1 MSMNYRGNIA
11 ANIPSA
17 IVVTFVAIP
26 LNLGIA
32 LASGAPLFSGLLA
45 GILGGIITGSL
56 SASPLAVTGP
66 AAGLAGIVL
75 MLIRDL
81 GTYQAFLTALVVAG
95 GIQVLLGIIRAG
107 VIGHFIPSA
116 VVKGMLAGIG
126 IIFILKQI
134 PHAFGDDADFVGDED
149 FFQSDKENTLTE
161 IWKAIVDFSP
171 TAVIISVACLA
182 LLLILRMPAVKKKK
196 WITFLPSPMLAVALG
211 IFINWIV
218 GFISPQLVLEG
229 NHLVTLP
236 ELASWSSLFVF
247 PDWGVLTK
255 NSTYIAAVTL
265 ALVASIETL
274 LAIEAAD
281 KMDPFRRITPL
292 NRELKAQGVTNV
304 ISGLLGGLPV
314 TAVIART
321 SANVVAGA
329 ESKMSTILHGIILA
343 VSVMLFPTMLHKI
356 PLASLSII
364 LILIGYRLISPEMWK
379 ELWKKGNDQFW
390 PFAITVVGIVFT
402 NLLLGVFIGA
412 LVSVFFVLRSN
423 FQSAMLRV
431 NNGNSYLI
439 KFTKDVSFFNKSTLV
454 KSLETIPN
462 NSSLLFEGSSVRFF
476 DNDVIEVISDFT
488 KSAPTRN
495 ITVSVKKTR
504 HALHPFFKSE
514 E

>member
-1 MSMNYRGNIA
+1 MKYRDQIL
-11 ANIPSA
+11 ANLPSA
-17 IVVTFVAIP
+17 LVVTFVAIP

-45 GILGGIITGSL
+45 GILGGIVAGFL

-81 GTYQAFLTALVVAG
+81 GTYQAFLTALVIAG
-95 GIQVLLGIIRAG
+95 ILQILLGFIRAG

-116 VVKGMLAGIG
+116 VIKGMLAGIG
-126 IIFILKQI
+126 IIFVLKQI

-149 FFQSDKENTLTE
+149 FFQADKENTFTE
-161 IWKAIVDFSP
+161 IWRSVVEFSP
-171 TAVIISVACLA
+171 TAVIISVSCMAV
-182 LLLILRMPAVKKKK
+182 LLLLRSQSMRDTKLSTFIPAP
-196 WITFLPSPMLAVALG
+196 LLAVGLG
-211 IFINWIV
+211 IFINWLAGLID
-218 GFISPQLVLEG
+218 PTYTLNG
-229 NHLVTLP
+229 NHLVIIP
-236 ELASWSSLFVF
+236 EIASWTGLFEF
-247 PDWGVLTK
+247 PDWSVLTQQ
-255 NSTYIAAVTL
+255 STYIAAITL
-265 ALVASIETL
+265 ALVASIESL
-274 LAIEAAD
+274 LSVEAAD

-292 NRELKAQGVTNV
+292 NRELKAQGVTNAV
-304 ISGLLGGLPV
+304 SGLLGGLPV

-321 SANVVAGA
+321 SANVNAGA
-329 ESKMSTILHGIILA
+329 TSKMSTIMHGFILA
-343 VSVMLFPTMLHKI
+343 VAIMLFPGALHKI
-356 PLASLSII
+356 PLASLAVI
-364 LILIGYRLISPEMWK
+364 LILIGYRLISPDMWK
-379 ELWKKGNDQFW
+379 ELWKKGSDQFW
-390 PFAITVVGIVFT
+390 PFAVTALGIVFT

-462 NSSLLFEGSSVRFF
+462 NSNLLFEGSSVRFF
-476 DNDVIEVISDFT
+476 DSDVIEVISDFT

-504 HALHPFFKSE
+504 HALHPYFKSE

>member
-1 MSMNYRGNIA
+1 
-11 ANIPSA
+11 
-17 IVVTFVAIP
+17 
-26 LNLGIA
+26 
-32 LASGAPLFSGLLA
+32 
-45 GILGGIITGSL
+45 
-56 SASPLAVTGP
+56 
-66 AAGLAGIVL
+66 
-75 MLIRDL
+75 
-81 GTYQAFLTALVVAG
+81 
-95 GIQVLLGIIRAG
+95 
-107 VIGHFIPSA
+107 
-116 VVKGMLAGIG
+116 
-126 IIFILKQI
+126 
-134 PHAFGDDADFVGDED
+134 
-149 FFQSDKENTLTE
+149 
-161 IWKAIVDFSP
+161 
-171 TAVIISVACLA
+171 
-182 LLLILRMPAVKKKK
+182 
-196 WITFLPSPMLAVALG
+196 
-211 IFINWIV
+211 
-218 GFISPQLVLEG
+218 
-229 NHLVTLP
+229 
-236 ELASWSSLFVF
+236 
-247 PDWGVLTK
+247 
-255 NSTYIAAVTL
+255 
-265 ALVASIETL
+265 
-274 LAIEAAD
+274 
-281 KMDPFRRITPL
+281 
-292 NRELKAQGVTNV
+292 
-304 ISGLLGGLPV
+304 
-314 TAVIART
+314 
-321 SANVVAGA
+321 
-329 ESKMSTILHGIILA
+329 
-343 VSVMLFPTMLHKI
+343 MLHKI